1 MFYAFYY
8 VLFDALPMRTI
19 NGKPNNGRIIF
30 DMVKYG
36 KRTDLNKE
44 RFIPAT
50 TEVEDAYQKE
60 RQAIEEMMKEN
71 KNDS

>member
-1 MFYAFYY
+1 

>member
-1 MFYAFYY
+1 
-8 VLFDALPMRTI
+8 
-19 NGKPNNGRIIF
+19 
-30 DMVKYG
+30 MVKYG
-36 KRTDLNKE
+36 KRTELNKE

-50 TEVEDAYQKE
+50 TEVEDTYQKE